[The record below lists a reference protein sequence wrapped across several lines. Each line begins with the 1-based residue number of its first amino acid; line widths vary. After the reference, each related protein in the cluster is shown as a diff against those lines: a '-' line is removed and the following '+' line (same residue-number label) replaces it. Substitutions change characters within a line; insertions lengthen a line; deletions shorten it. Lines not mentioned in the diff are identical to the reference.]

1 VLLTQYSGPGSQEVT
16 DRWRP
21 DWTEALALEGYLV
34 ACIDARGTGFR
45 GEAFKK
51 QTYGDL
57 GRREVEDQ
65 LSFARYWAAQPYVD
79 GDRIGIYGWSYGGF
93 MSLSCALKGHGLF
106 KMAISVAP
114 VTSWRYYDSVY
125 TETYNGLPQDFPA
138 GYDENSPLNFEEK
151 LSPRT
156 RLLLIHGTGDDNV
169 HVQNVME
176 MARRLNR
183 DGARYDM
190 MIYPDQNH
198 SMMPDDRRNV
208 RVKMLDYT
216 LEFL

>member
-1 VLLTQYSGPGSQEVT
+1 MA
-16 DRWRP
+16 RN
-21 DWTEALALEGYLV
+21 GYIV
-34 ACIDARGTGFR
+34 ACCDARGTGYR

-106 KMAISVAP
+106 KMVISVAP

-156 RLLLIHGTGDDNV
+156 RLLLIHGTGDEDVPAWHSEDIAKAAGENARLLLIEGAA
-169 HVQNVME
+169 HGTARFME
-176 MARRLNR
+176 PQEYYAALFAFF
-183 DGARYDM
+183 DEALA
-190 MIYPDQNH
+190 H
-198 SMMPDDRRNV
+198 
-208 RVKMLDYT
+208 
-216 LEFL
+216 